1 MIDKNNTVF
10 VEKYEYKNVNDLLNE
25 ILRRLEY
32 FRYHNGYTPI
42 NLKMT
47 ADMYFKIMNYNPNLI
62 KFIKGDGAYILGMKV
77 VF

>member
-25 ILRRLEY
+25 ILRRLEIFY
-32 FRYHNGYTPI
+32 KFNGYSPENI
-42 NLKMT
+42 KM
-47 ADMYFKIMNYNPNLI
+47 NPKQYYEIFTHNRSLI
-62 KFIKGDGAYILGMKV
+62 KRVDKSYYILGMRV